1 MSDKQQEIQ
10 DDFLPELPGKKE
22 PTPLRLFL
30 IGILGI
36 VIVELTVMAIVHTI
50 KPQSLWLDS
59 LIDALVLGFVIFPVF
74 YYFAYKVFPDQVARR
89 RRTEAILRKVL
100 ENLPVGVWIVDREG
114 KIRHGNLAART
125 IWAGSRSVGISEYGQ
140 FKAWWPG
147 SGKLV
152 EPEEWGATRAILHGE
167 TSINKEVEIE
177 DFTGMHKIIL
187 NSAAPFYTENGELLG
202 AVIVNQDIT
211 SLRQLEKESIQ
222 NYELRERFFSSI
234 DTLIAYMD
242 RDFNFIRV
250 NDSYARSAGH
260 PPEFFIGKNHFDL
273 YPHEENQATF
283 QRVVDTGE
291 PYHVQEHPFEY
302 AEFPRRGV
310 TYWNWAL
317 QPVHGTDGSVQGV
330 VLSLVDVTERK
341 RAELMLEQQ
350 NVALQQ
356 LSETERRLREL
367 AEALVGASVAV
378 SSSLNLAEVLN
389 EIIFSLQRTIPFR
402 TANILLLEGGQLTMA
417 HHWCT
422 TVSPVHNTTFRQ
434 EYPLNR
440 SAELEHIL
448 ETKQPLLIACTSSK
462 PGWASVA
469 GMEWVAAYLAAPL
482 IAGGEV
488 IGVIDLSS
496 DQSEAFNQGM
506 VNQLMAFAA
515 PAAVAIHNARL
526 YTAEQRARQVA
537 ETLYDASLALTR
549 SLELDEVLGTLL
561 DYTQRLVPF
570 DAAHIFLLD
579 DEYRLT
585 VRALLAKPTAADG
598 KLDLNDKLELWDE
611 PLLRSAVGTKSSLVI
626 SDADMRSGGDDGRF
640 SQGARALLAIPMIA
654 NENAIGL
661 VTIARMTPEPFS
673 REHIQLA
680 EAIVAQAT
688 VAVQNAWLFEQV
700 RAGHER
706 LQTLYHRLVDV
717 QENERRHI
725 ARELHDD
732 TSQALASTMISLRLL
747 EQDADLAE
755 PLRVR
760 IRKEKEA
767 IDRVLENLHRLAV
780 NLHPAALDLLGLV
793 ASIEQLVNDY
803 VEHYGMNIQFKA
815 TGFTEGIR
823 LPIELET
830 TVYRIVQEALNNVV
844 RHAKT
849 NNVDVIIE
857 MRDKKVTAMVEDDG
871 VGYDLNSARSGSQLG
886 LISMQERAQMAGG
899 TLRIESKIG
908 GGTTVVVEIPN
919 GD

>member
-1 MSDKQQEIQ
+1 
-10 DDFLPELPGKKE
+10 
-22 PTPLRLFL
+22 
-30 IGILGI
+30 
-36 VIVELTVMAIVHTI
+36 
-50 KPQSLWLDS
+50 
-59 LIDALVLGFVIFPVF
+59 
-74 YYFAYKVFPDQVARR
+74 
-89 RRTEAILRKVL
+89 
-100 ENLPVGVWIVDREG
+100 
-114 KIRHGNLAART
+114 
-125 IWAGSRSVGISEYGQ
+125 
-140 FKAWWPG
+140 
-147 SGKLV
+147 
-152 EPEEWGATRAILHGE
+152 
-167 TSINKEVEIE
+167 
-177 DFTGMHKIIL
+177 
-187 NSAAPFYTENGELLG
+187 
-202 AVIVNQDIT
+202 
-211 SLRQLEKESIQ
+211 
-222 NYELRERFFSSI
+222 
-234 DTLIAYMD
+234 
-242 RDFNFIRV
+242 
-250 NDSYARSAGH
+250 
-260 PPEFFIGKNHFDL
+260 
-273 YPHEENQATF
+273 
-283 QRVVDTGE
+283 
-291 PYHVQEHPFEY
+291 
-302 AEFPRRGV
+302 
-310 TYWNWAL
+310 
-317 QPVHGTDGSVQGV
+317 
-330 VLSLVDVTERK
+330 
-341 RAELMLEQQ
+341 
-350 NVALQQ
+350 
-356 LSETERRLREL
+356 
-367 AEALVGASVAV
+367 
-378 SSSLNLAEVLN
+378 
-389 EIIFSLQRTIPFR
+389 
-402 TANILLLEGGQLTMA
+402 
-417 HHWCT
+417 
-422 TVSPVHNTTFRQ
+422 
-434 EYPLNR
+434 
-440 SAELEHIL
+440 
-448 ETKQPLLIACTSSK
+448 
-462 PGWASVA
+462 
-469 GMEWVAAYLAAPL
+469 MEWVAAYLAAPL